1 MRCAHCE
8 GDNPPPAKFCSHC
21 GSGLSARCTACGHSN
36 APGTRFCNECGR
48 LLDSATAP
56 APVSGFGSPRSYT
69 PKHLAERI
77 LTSKSALEGERK
89 QVTVLFCDIVES
101 MVLAEQLGPEGTHE
115 VLDRVLRL
123 MAEIVHRYEGTVN
136 QFLGDG
142 LMALFGAPLALED
155 HAVRAVEAA
164 LSIQE
169 TINGYS
175 EQLKRERGL
184 DLKLRLGLNSGLVV
198 VGRIGDDLRMDYTAV
213 GDTTNVAAR
222 IQALA
227 EPGTILMTD
236 ATHRLVEGYIRTEQ
250 LGPMSVKGKSG
261 PVVVFRV
268 TGHRRHRS
276 RLDVNADRGLTALI
290 GRERELAVLQDCLV
304 RAKSARGQAVGLVG
318 EPGVG
323 KSRLLYEFRRTLEG
337 QAVTWLEGRC
347 VASGQSTPYLPILEV
362 LRANFQIEEGDNP
375 LQTDEKLRH
384 GTRQI
389 DARLESILPFLRELF
404 GLLAED
410 ETLKHLGAKD
420 KRRKIF
426 EAVRALTVAGA
437 HWRPLVLVLE
447 DLHWIDETSEEFLAF
462 FVESLAG
469 IPALLLTTHRPGYMV
484 KWADKRYYTQ
494 ISLDLLGEA
503 EVATMVARLL
513 GTEQVPPDFV
523 RVVWEKA
530 EGNPLFVEEITTA
543 LREGGLLR
551 PGAGSFAGAR
561 NAVGEFPDTMQD
573 IISARLDRLDEAVKW
588 TAQTAAVIGREFSLN
603 LLASVS
609 EIAPEVQQYLDTL
622 RRQEFV
628 HEKRFFPE
636 LEYTFKHAVI
646 QEVAYRSLLTHRS
659 RERHGAIGRAIEE
672 IYGGRLE
679 EQTTILAYHYAHSE
693 NQDKAIAYALLAGD
707 RAARLYAN
715 AEATAYYERA
725 LNTARTLDASPDV
738 RRAVIDATIKLAAV
752 GATRQDVTERD
763 RGNLEEARAI
773 AEALPDESRL
783 AQVLYW
789 LGRIAYLRWQPSSAI
804 AYVKQSLDIAER
816 LGDESLA
823 AAPTNLIGRIYW
835 QQSDYKKASELLE
848 RSAEQMRRL
857 GNKTEEAT
865 AAGFAGFALGLMG
878 EFDRALAYTE
888 HGLQLAQ
895 EIKNPFAEASLYL
908 ERAIVRGERGQW
920 ALAFADFDQARR
932 GAEQVGDVFR
942 VYIVNFFE
950 GRVHTIAGDPRR
962 GRALIE
968 ESLAQSEQI
977 GTRFARAWQ
986 KSLLAQ
992 ALHALGELAAVP
1004 ALCEEAIRLAD
1015 ETEDR
1020 FPKALGHRT
1029 LAHVFMS
1036 AHPPEHEKAEAHVR
1050 EAIRIYREIGTRP
1063 ELARS
1068 YVSYARL
1075 LQVGAQ
1081 HERAEELLT
1090 NAITLFQEMGM
1101 IREVEEAT
1109 EMFRRS

>member
-8 GDNPPPAKFCSHC
+8 GDNPPSAKFCSHC
-21 GSGLSARCTACGHSN
+21 GSRLSARCTACGHSN

-48 LLDSATAP
+48 LLDGVTPRAP
-56 APVSGFGSPRSYT
+56 GVGFESPRSYT
-69 PKHLAERI
+69 PKHLAEKI

-89 QVTVLFCDIVES
+89 QLTVLFCDIVES
-101 MVLAEQLGPEGTHE
+101 MLLAEQLGPEGMHE
-115 VLDRVLRL
+115 VLDRALRL
-123 MAEIVHRYEGTVN
+123 VAKIVHRYEGTVN

-155 HAVRAVEAA
+155 HALRAVEAA

-175 EQLKRERGL
+175 EQLNRERGL

-227 EPGTILMTD
+227 EPGTILMSD
-236 ATHRLVEGYIRTEQ
+236 ATHRLVEGYIRTEH

-268 TGHRRHRS
+268 TGRRRHRS
-276 RLDVNADRGLTALI
+276 RLDVKADRGLTALI
-290 GRERELAVLQDCLV
+290 GRERELAVLQDCFI
-304 RAKSARGQAVGLVG
+304 RAKSGRGQVVGLVG

-323 KSRLLYEFRRTLEG
+323 KSRLLYEFRRALEG

-347 VASGQSTPYLPILEV
+347 VAYGRSTPYLPILEV

-375 LQTDEKLRH
+375 LQTDEKLRY

-410 ETLKHLGAKD
+410 EALKHLEAKD

-437 HWRPLVLVLE
+437 HWRPIVLAVE

-469 IPALLLTTHRPGYMV
+469 IPALLLTTHRPGYTV

-494 ISLDLLGEA
+494 ISLDLLRET
-503 EVATMVARLL
+503 EVATMVAGLL
-513 GTEQVPPDFV
+513 GTEQVPPEFV

-543 LREGGLLR
+543 LREGGLLG
-551 PGAGSFAGAR
+551 PCDGSFAGAR
-561 NAVGEFPDTMQD
+561 NAVGEFPGTMQD
-573 IISARLDRLDEAVKW
+573 IIRARLDRLDEPVKW
-588 TAQTAAVIGREFSLN
+588 TAQTAAVIGRQFGLN

-622 RRQEFV
+622 KSQEFV
-628 HEKRFFPE
+628 HETRFFPE
-636 LEYTFKHAVI
+636 LEYSFKHAVI
-646 QEVAYRSLLTHRS
+646 QEVAYQSLLKHRS

-672 IYGGRLE
+672 IHGERLE
-679 EQTTILAYHYAHSE
+679 EQATILAYHYAHSE
-693 NQDKAIAYALLAGD
+693 NQDKAITYALLAGD

-715 AEATAYYERA
+715 AEATAYYEQA
-725 LNTARTLDASPDV
+725 LNTARMLGASPDA
-738 RRAVIDATIKLAAV
+738 RRAVIDATLKLAAV

-763 RGNLEEARAI
+763 RRNLEEARAT
-773 AEALPDESRL
+773 AEALHDERRL
-783 AQVLYW
+783 AQILYW
-789 LGRIAYLRWQPSSAI
+789 LGRIAYLRWQPSPAL
-804 AYVKQSLDIAER
+804 AYAKQSLDIAEH

-823 AAPTNLIGRIYW
+823 AAPTNLMGRIYW
-835 QQSDYKKASELLE
+835 QKSDYKKASQLLE
-848 RSAEQMRRL
+848 QSAEQMRRL

-878 EFDRALAYTE
+878 EFERGLAYTE

-895 EIKNPFAEASLYL
+895 EIKNPYAEASLYL
-908 ERAIVRGERGQW
+908 ERAIVRGERGEW
-920 ALAFADFDQARR
+920 ALAFADFDKARQV
-932 GAEQVGDVFR
+932 AERVGDVFR

-977 GTRFARAWQ
+977 GTRFALAWQ
-986 KSLLAQ
+986 KSLLAH

-1015 ETEDR
+1015 ETDDR
-1020 FPKALGHRT
+1020 FPKALAYRT
-1029 LAHVFMS
+1029 LAQAFLS
-1036 AHPPEHEKAEAHVR
+1036 AHPPELAKAEAHVR

-1068 YVSYARL
+1068 YVNFGQL
-1075 LQVGAQ
+1075 LRAGAQ
-1081 HERAEELLT
+1081 HERAGELLT

-1101 IREVEEAT
+1101 IRDLEQTTEALQGL
-1109 EMFRRS
+1109 